1 MQKPAEDVAIS
12 ILGWLAS
19 EPELLGRFMALS
31 GIDASS
37 MRNAANDPGFLAGL
51 VDFLMN
57 HEPTLVAF
65 CEATDT
71 PPEAVVRAHH
81 TLSGPA
87 DYE

>member
-31 GIDASS
+31 GVDASS
-37 MRNAANDPGFLAGL
+37 MRNAVNDPGFLAGL

-71 PPEAVVRAHH
+71 PPETVVRAHH

>member
-31 GIDASS
+31 GVDASS